1 MLPDGQWDSI
11 LSDNTVFSV
20 GHSSLDGMEFLE
32 LLKAWQISAIA
43 DVRSTPWSRRNPQFN
58 RDVLKFEL
66 ESHGI
71 VYRFM
76 GKGLGGRPTSSELY
90 SNGIADYEKMSKTEI
105 FQESINRVK
114 AAATKHRVALLC
126 SEHDPIECHRC
137 LLVGRSLDDLGV
149 QLMHIISQ
157 ERAQSQ
163 REIERRLLKLTGED
177 QTDFLRPRGNVIS
190 HAYTEWSKRVAYALP
205 SMENSDNF
213 VEGNQWT

>member
-20 GHSSLDGMEFLE
+20 GHSSLEGLEFLD

-66 ESHGI
+66 ESRGI
-71 VYRFM
+71 TYRFM

-90 SNGIADYEKMSKTEI
+90 SNGIADYEKMSKTEA
-105 FQESINRVK
+105 FQASIKRVK
-114 AAATKHRVALLC
+114 SAATGHRLALLC

-149 QLMHIISQ
+149 QLKHIISQ
-157 ERAQSQ
+157 DHAQSQ
-163 REIERRLLKLTGED
+163 REIETRLLKLTGED
-177 QTDFLRPRGNVIS
+177 QTDFLQPRGNVIS
-190 HAYTEWSKRVAYALP
+190 HAYMEWSRRVAYALP
-205 SMENSDNF
+205 NVKSPDGF
-213 VEGNQWT
+213 VEDIQWK